1 MEVRCGARWGAR
13 TNQGYAFTAS
23 VIMLCGLVGCGEY
36 LGDYKVSDVRLVREM
51 PLGDEPS
58 GPNPPYPRYLRVEL
72 ASTASLY
79 TAHTGPGL
87 YTKADFC
94 PFDNGDALIAFGPQA
109 TDGHAVEDW
118 KRQTPL
124 QRDKQD
130 GLYHYFVYI
139 VPSSPA
145 RKLFA
150 NSEST
155 IPEYNILSQRKPI
168 CVRFFVPGYNITA
181 SRSNTIEIS
190 AEQLSQALIKQG
202 G

>member
-1 MEVRCGARWGAR
+1 MVKGKCASRCGARTGR
-13 TNQGYAFTAS
+13 RYAFAAS
-23 VIMLCGLVGCGEY
+23 AITLCALAGCGEY
-36 LGDYKVSDVRLVREM
+36 LGDYKVQDVRLVRAK

-72 ASTASLY
+72 ASTSSLY

-94 PFDNGDALIAFGPQA
+94 PYGDGDGLIAFGPQA

-118 KRQTPL
+118 KRHAPL
-124 QRDKQD
+124 QRDKRD

-145 RKLFA
+145 RKPFA

-155 IPEYNILSQRKPI
+155 IAGYDIFSQRRSI

-181 SRSNTIEIS
+181 SRSNTVEIR
-190 AEQLSQALIKQG
+190 AETLSQALAK
-202 G
+202 